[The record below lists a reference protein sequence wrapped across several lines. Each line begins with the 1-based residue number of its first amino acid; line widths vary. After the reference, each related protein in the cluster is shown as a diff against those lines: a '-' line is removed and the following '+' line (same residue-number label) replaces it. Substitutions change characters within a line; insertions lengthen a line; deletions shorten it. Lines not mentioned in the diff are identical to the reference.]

1 MLPKNPNSKFLGK
14 SDWYHQL
21 VGNKYLLEIT
31 PIAAP
36 KINPIMLPLK
46 IGMVFVLD
54 ADNISFLVLNRKR
67 ATTKIINAN
76 STIENVLFIGN

>member
-1 MLPKNPNSKFLGK
+1 
-14 SDWYHQL
+14 
-21 VGNKYLLEIT
+21 
-31 PIAAP
+31 
-36 KINPIMLPLK
+36 
-46 IGMVFVLD
+46 LD